1 VRCVAGNVRSGQRVP
16 SVLEERC
23 KFAEGSFIE
32 HVIDGAL
39 FIVEPRSYGSGATR
53 TSAAAAPMLP

>member
-1 VRCVAGNVRSGQRVP
+1 
-16 SVLEERC
+16 VLEERC